1 MYMCMS
7 MYVYIRILFQLLFH
21 YRLLQHIVYN
31 SLYYTIGP
39 YLSVLYI
46 VVLPVNPIPLIYPLP
61 FPLW

>member
-1 MYMCMS
+1 MYIC
-7 MYVYIRILFQLLFH
+7 ILFQLLFH
-21 YRLLQHIVYN
+21 YRLLQDIVYN

-39 YLSVLYI
+39 YLSVLYT